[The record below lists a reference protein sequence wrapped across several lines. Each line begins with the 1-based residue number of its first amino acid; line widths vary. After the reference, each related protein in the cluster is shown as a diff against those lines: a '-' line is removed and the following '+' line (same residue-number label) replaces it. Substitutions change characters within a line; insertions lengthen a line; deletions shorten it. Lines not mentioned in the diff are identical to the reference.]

1 MNVSIYHNPRCS
13 KSRTT
18 LELLEEAG
26 LKPKV
31 ILYLETPPSVEEM
44 KQLLKMLGMKASE
57 LVRKEEAADANIDPS
72 ALDEDAMI
80 AAMLRHRH
88 DRAPHRRLRRQR
100 LRWAAPLSKS
110 SKSSPIFEEILQG
123 ANCRI
128 SE

>member
-57 LVRKEEAADANIDPS
+57 LVRKKEAADANIDPS

-80 AAMLRHRH
+80 AAMLRHPAMIERPIVVC
-88 DRAPHRRLRRQR
+88 DGK
-100 LRWAAPLSKS
+100 AALGRPPEQVLKII
-110 SKSSPIFEEILQG
+110 PDL
-123 ANCRI
+123 
-128 SE
+128 